1 MKPLDSL
8 QPIQRKVLVALA
20 GLAPRWT
27 LSGGGALAGFHLG
40 HRLTRDVN
48 LFFRG
53 ATTLDRAGDDAEREL
68 RGRGFEVHRL
78 VTAPAFVQMPRF
90 SVGPSCA
97 TSWT

>member
-40 HRLTRDVN
+40 HRLTRDVD

-68 RGRGFEVHRL
+68 RARGLEVHR
-78 VTAPAFVQMPRF
+78 
-90 SVGPSCA
+90 S
-97 TSWT
+97 